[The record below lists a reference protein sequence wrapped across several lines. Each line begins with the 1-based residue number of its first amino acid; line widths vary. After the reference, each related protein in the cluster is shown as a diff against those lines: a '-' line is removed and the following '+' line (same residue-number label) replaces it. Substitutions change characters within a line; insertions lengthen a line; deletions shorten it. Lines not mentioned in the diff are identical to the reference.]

1 MVSEWKL
8 LEKKADLKLSKVLI
22 SKMSQNQKKEMDKA
36 RKEIK
41 SREKAR
47 EESLASEENIKAL
60 HSQIA
65 TILQEER

>member
-8 LEKKADLKLSKVLI
+8 LEKKADLKLSKALI

>member
-1 MVSEWKL
+1 
-8 LEKKADLKLSKVLI
+8 
-22 SKMSQNQKKEMDKA
+22 MSQNQKKEMDKA